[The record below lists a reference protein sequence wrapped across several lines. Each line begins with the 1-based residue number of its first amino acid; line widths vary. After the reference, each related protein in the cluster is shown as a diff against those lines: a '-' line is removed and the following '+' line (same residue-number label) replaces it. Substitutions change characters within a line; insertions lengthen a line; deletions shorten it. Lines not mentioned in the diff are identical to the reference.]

1 MLSLIKSE
9 KFQKEYNDFKEQI
22 DNIKNESVKKELTGL
37 LNQLVV
43 EVRAI
48 DQQHEDLAM
57 SMRLSNNIVDR
68 KSNLLDIR
76 KKISSLLSNV

>member
-9 KFQKEYNDFKEQI
+9 KFQKEYNDFKKQI
-22 DNIKNESVKKELTGL
+22 DNIKNESVKNELTGL
-37 LNQLVV
+37 LKQLVM
-43 EVRAI
+43 EVKAI

-57 SMRLSNNIVDR
+57 TMRLSNNTVDH

-76 KKISSLLSNV
+76 KKISSLLNSN